1 MGEIMLKRLGFDL
14 ENMYSNNE
22 RRELF
27 KRSYFNKEKRVR
39 VQIMNR
45 TFKVSYIN
53 VYGVEKPYDI
63 DIPLYKAISE
73 CMHDWGWI

>member
-27 KRSYFNKEKRVR
+27 KRSYF
-39 VQIMNR
+39 
-45 TFKVSYIN
+45 
-53 VYGVEKPYDI
+53 
-63 DIPLYKAISE
+63 
-73 CMHDWGWI
+73 